1 MNTITEVEPGVTR
14 IESGDRTIHLIGTA
28 HVSRT
33 SAELVDR
40 VLNDLRPDTVC
51 LELCESRLESLK
63 NPEAWRN
70 TDVFKVIKDGR
81 GYVLMAQ
88 IILAGF
94 QKRLAQQF
102 GVQPGEEMR
111 RALAYAQN
119 SSTNLAVVDRNIRI
133 TLKRAWSGSGLWGFA
148 KIVAS
153 LIESM
158 FVKDDMS
165 EAQIEELKHGDA
177 LSAVMSE
184 FSAALPGVKRALIDE
199 RDRYM
204 AKKIAAAPGK
214 NVVAVLGAGHIPGII
229 THFGHDVNLEELD
242 SLPPPSPMNRVLV
255 WSFPVLLAVLM
266 VVGFFRSGGQTSL
279 QVFEIWAICNMI
291 GAAVGAAVAFGHPL
305 SILTAFLTG
314 PFAAIHPVIAVGW
327 LAALVEAF
335 VRKPRVLDFE
345 SLSND
350 VTSARG
356 LWKNRVS
363 RIFLVLIL
371 ANLGSV
377 IGTAVGLS
385 LAAKVL

>member
-1 MNTITEVEPGVTR
+1 MKKVTEVEPGVTR
-14 IESGDRTIHLIGTA
+14 IESHDRTIHLVGTA
-28 HVSRT
+28 HVSRA
-33 SAELVDR
+33 SADLVDR
-40 VLNDLRPDTVC
+40 ILNDLRPDTICV
-51 LELCESRLESLK
+51 ELCQSRLESLQ

-111 RALAYAQN
+111 RALAYAKN
-119 SSTNLAVVDRNIRI
+119 TSTELAVVDRNIRT

-148 KIVAS
+148 KITAS

-158 FVKDDMS
+158 FVKDEMS

-199 RDRYM
+199 RDQYM
-204 AKKIAAAPGK
+204 AKNISSVRGK
-214 NVVAVLGAGHIPGII
+214 NVVAILGAGHIPGIVNN
-229 THFGHDVNLEELD
+229 FGREINMEELD
-242 SLPPPSPMNRVLV
+242 SLPPPSSMNKFLV
-255 WSFPVLLAVLM
+255 WAFPALLAVLM
-266 VVGFFRSGGQTSL
+266 VVGFFRSGGQASL

-291 GAAVGAAVAFGHPL
+291 GAALGAAAAFGHPL
-305 SILTAFLTG
+305 SVLTAFLTG

-345 SLSND
+345 SLSTD
-350 VTSARG
+350 VTSVRG

-377 IGTAVGLS
+377 LGTAVGLS
-385 LAAKVL
+385 LAAKGL